1 MRMIKNLFKKEKTWR
16 INKKSMSN
24 EDVYEEI
31 MRERVLKL
39 LEEEIRRINDSK
51 LYKGKI
57 LVWQLQK
64 KKNTPL

>member
-1 MRMIKNLFKKEKTWR
+1 
-16 INKKSMSN
+16 MSN

-57 LVWQLQK
+57 LV
-64 KKNTPL
+64 